1 MITLG
6 SLFDGIGGFPFDN
19 ETERLGTALAVG
31 PDHGR
36 GECPPSFL
44 QQRRRGFPNGT
55 RRNNPTGRSILR
67 RWRVLDARLCSAEH
81 NFLNVKLRKML
92 SHLLKCSKASKNA
105 PAGFTLSIICPS
117 RKNEVHHHSDGRPH
131 S

>member
-1 MITLG
+1 MTVSEASHSTTKQRDWEQLSLLG
-6 SLFDGIGGFPFDN
+6 PTMVGENVPRAFSSKDGEDFRTVLE
-19 ETERLGTALAVG
+19 ETTRLEDQFSVAGAYWMLG
-31 PDHGR
+31 
-36 GECPPSFL
+36 
-44 QQRRRGFPNGT
+44 
-55 RRNNPTGRSILR
+55 
-67 RWRVLDARLCSAEH
+67 LCSAEH